1 MALNNSVLVEAG
13 QNAGNIFV
21 CASTNG
27 DAVTTMYFCNR
38 NGSTTT
44 FNLYLVPAG
53 FSANTNNIVYSNKT
67 VTSGDT
73 YIIDWE
79 KLVLGPG
86 DTIRANANVGN
97 AIVATV
103 STIGL

>member
-1 MALNNSVLVEAG
+1 MALHNTVLVDSG
-13 QNAGNIFV
+13 QDAANIFV
-21 CASTNG
+21 CSSANG

-53 FSANTNNIVYSNKT
+53 YNANTNNIVYSNKT

-79 KLVLGPG
+79 KLVLSTG

-103 STIGL
+103 SIIGL

>member
-1 MALNNSVLVEAG
+1 MAIHNTVLVDSG
-13 QNAGNIFV
+13 QAASNLFV
-21 CASTNG
+21 CASSNG
-27 DAVTTMYFCNR
+27 DAITTMYFCNR
-38 NGSTTT
+38 GASATT
-44 FNLYLVPAG
+44 FNLYVVPG
-53 FSANTNNIVYSNKT
+53 SFVANSNNIVYSNKIIT
-67 VTSGDT
+67 AGDT

-79 KLVLGPG
+79 KLVLNTG

>member
-1 MALNNSVLVEAG
+1 MAIHNNVLLDAG
-13 QNAGNIFV
+13 QAAANIFT

-38 NGSTTT
+38 NGTTTT
-44 FNLYLVPAG
+44 FNLYVVPAG
-53 FSANTNNIVYSNKT
+53 FEANANNIVYSNK
-67 VTSGDT
+67 VITSGDT
-73 YIIDWE
+73 YIVDWE
-79 KLVLGPG
+79 KLVLGTG